1 MGKLIAILALGLFAA
16 CGDKVPES
24 KAAKDLGN
32 VPKQTIDRVSSGI
45 NGSIQ
50 QGADRV
56 REEEKK
62 P

>member
-1 MGKLIAILALGLFAA
+1 MGRLMTILALGLIAA

-32 VPKQTIDRVSSGI
+32 VPKQTIDRVSTGI
-45 NGSIQ
+45 DSSIQ
-50 QGADRV
+50 KGADRA
-56 REEEKK
+56 REEAKK